1 MTERSSWAVRV
12 SGAPAPKGSLKCI
25 GRRGK
30 SAHNLI
36 ENNTRTK
43 PWRDAVAYAGRR
55 LRTEHNITEPLD
67 GALGIVITFTVDLPP
82 SIKPGARLWPFK
94 RSSGLGGDLD
104 KLART
109 VLDGLEDSGIF
120 HDDAQV
126 CELSAVKAYPHTGVP
141 DGLLHPGALIRIYR
155 LSERSPS

>member
-1 MTERSSWAVRV
+1 MPEQTRSSWAVRV
-12 SGAPAPKGSLKCI
+12 AGAPAPKGSLKCI

-43 PWRDAVAYAGRR
+43 PWREAVKFAGGR
-55 LRTEHNITEPLD
+55 LRTEYNIVEPLD
-67 GALGIVITFTVDLPP
+67 GALGIAITFTVGLPP

-94 RSSGLGGDLD
+94 RSTGLGGDVD

-120 HDDAQV
+120 SDDAQV
-126 CELSAVKAYPHTGVP
+126 CELTAVKAYPHTGVP
-141 DGLLHPGALIRIYR
+141 DVLAFPGAVIRIYK
-155 LSERSPS
+155 L